1 MDGSNNTVEKP
12 WGSYTDIFR
21 SDEVVFKKIVIGP
34 GEEIS
39 YQQHQKRGEFWYVIQ
54 GVGMFRWNNINGW
67 KVRPGFTVQIKKND
81 THQMINTG
89 EEDMVVYE
97 MQYGKC
103 LEEDIVRIEDKYGR

>member
-39 YQQHQKRGEFWYVIQ
+39 YQRHQKRSEFWYVIE
-54 GVGMFRWNNINGW
+54 GEGIFRYNNTNW
-67 KVRPGFTVQIKKND
+67 KAKPGFTVEIHKND
-81 THQMINTG
+81 AHQMTNIG
-89 EEDMVVYE
+89 EEDMLIYE

-103 LEEDIVRIEDKYGR
+103 LEEDIIRIEDKYER